1 MGHWLTMIGDEDV
14 LDGQDEAVE
23 RWERTRFHRK
33 RDVLVVA
40 VMVVAALVG
49 GLLLWQSSDLRAT
62 TSETATG
69 PMPSPARPTVFPP
82 SLAEVWRAE
91 SSATPEPVTVGPAVV
106 TGDNTDAGGEV
117 TGRDPMTG
125 DVRWRY
131 SRDLPLCTVSS
142 AWQLALAVY
151 AKTDNLLRDDDPRK
165 KGGCSEITALWPET
179 GQRGRPA
186 RPDEQRDGPYL
197 GTRNSDA
204 ELGTRLLSD
213 GTYVTTTGDN
223 LLTTLRSDLVQT
235 MEYGRVGAI
244 QNPDKQPRNGCEH
257 GTVAVVTG
265 KIAVVERCPTD
276 PGDRVTVYKAT
287 GEDNSEKPVVVAS
300 SVVGKDAEVVA
311 MSDQCRLDEA
321 RPDDVQQCTAVA
333 LPNPSR
339 LILLDEKGG
348 QVRSYPLELAAGDLR
363 GDPGDHVV
371 SVNRVT
377 GAVYWYT
384 GSRTIA
390 LSMDDLRPLWTVEN
404 AMGPGA
410 AFAGKILVPVP
421 DAIQV
426 LNPATGEV
434 VATTPIDRGGYDGEI
449 TMSALGPMV
458 FEQRGDTLVAL
469 R

>member
-1 MGHWLTMIGDEDV
+1 MIGDEDV
-14 LDGQDEAVE
+14 LDGTDEPVE

-40 VMVVAALVG
+40 VIGVAALVG

-62 TSETATG
+62 TSQTASS
-69 PMPSPARPTVFPP
+69 PLESPARPAVFPP
-82 SLAEVWRAE
+82 SLAEVWRAD
-91 SSATPEPVTVGPAVV
+91 SSATPEPVTVGPALV
-106 TGDNTDAGGEV
+106 TGNNTEAGGEV
-117 TGRDPMTG
+117 AGRDPLTG
-125 DVRWRY
+125 EVRWRY
-131 SRDLPLCTVSS
+131 ARDLPLCTVSS

-151 AKTDNLLRDDDPRK
+151 ARTDNLLRADDPRK
-165 KGGCSEITALWPET
+165 AGGCSEVTALWPET

-186 RPDEQRDGPYL
+186 RPDEQRDNPYL

-213 GTYVTTTGDN
+213 GTYVTATGDS
-223 LLTTLRSDLVQT
+223 LLTTWRSDLVQT
-235 MEYGRVGAI
+235 MEYGRIGAL
-244 QNPDKQPRNGCEH
+244 QNPGKQPRNGCEY

-276 PGDRVTVYKAT
+276 PGDRLTVYKAT
-287 GEDNSEKPVVVAS
+287 GEDDSEKPVEVAS
-300 SVVGKDAEVVA
+300 VVVGNDAKVVA
-311 MSDQCRLDEA
+311 MSEQCRLDPEA
-321 RPDDVQQCTAVA
+321 PDDVQQCTAVA
-333 LPNPSR
+333 LPNPNR
-339 LILLDEKGG
+339 LVLLDEQGE
-348 QVRSYPLELAAGDLR
+348 QVRTYPLELAPDDLR
-363 GDPGDHVV
+363 GEPEGHTM

-390 LSMDDLRPLWTVEN
+390 LSLDDLRPLWTVEN
-404 AMGPGA
+404 AMGPGT
-410 AFAGKILVPVP
+410 AFAGKILVPVTGGI
-421 DAIQV
+421 AV
-426 LNPATGEV
+426 LDPATGEV
-434 VATTPIDRGGYDGEI
+434 VANTPIDRGGHDGEI

>member
-1 MGHWLTMIGDEDV
+1 MIGDEDV
-14 LDGQDEAVE
+14 LDGTDEPVE

-33 RDVLVVA
+33 RDVLVAA
-40 VMVVAALVG
+40 VIGVAALVG
-49 GLLLWQSSDLRAT
+49 GLLLWQSSDIRAT
-62 TSETATG
+62 TSETAG
-69 PMPSPARPTVFPP
+69 SSMPSPARPSVFPP
-82 SLAEVWRAE
+82 SLAEVWRAK
-91 SSATPEPVTVGPAVV
+91 SPATPDPVTVGPAVV
-106 TGDNTDAGGEV
+106 TGNGGEV
-117 TGRDPMTG
+117 AGRDPLTG

-131 SRDLPLCTVSS
+131 NRDLPLCTVSS
-142 AWQLALAVY
+142 AWQLAIAVY
-151 AKTDNLLRDDDPRK
+151 AKKDNLLPDDDPRK
-165 KGGCSEITALWPET
+165 AGGCSEVTALWPET

-186 RPDEQRDGPYL
+186 RPDEQRDSPYL

-213 GTYVTTTGDN
+213 GTYVTTTGSH
-223 LLTTLRSDLVQT
+223 LLTTWRSDLVLT

-244 QNPDKQPRNGCEH
+244 QNPDKQPRNGCEY

-265 KIAVVERCPTD
+265 KIAVAERCPTD

-287 GEDNSEKPVVVAS
+287 GEDDSEKPVVVS
-300 SVVGKDAEVVA
+300 SVVVGNGAKVVA
-311 MSDQCRLDEA
+311 MSEQCRLDA
-321 RPDDVQQCTAVA
+321 SQPDEVQQCTAVA
-333 LPNPSR
+333 LPNPNR
-339 LILLDEKGG
+339 LVLLNEKGS
-348 QVRSYPLELAAGDLR
+348 QIRSYPLDLAPGDLR
-363 GDPGDHVV
+363 GDPADHVM

-390 LSMDDLRPLWTVEN
+390 LSLDDLRPLWTVDN
-404 AMGPGA
+404 AMGPGT
-410 AFAGKILVPVP
+410 AFAGKILVPVR
-421 DAIQV
+421 DGIEV

-434 VATTPIDRGGYDGEI
+434 VANTPIDRGGYDGEI

>member
-1 MGHWLTMIGDEDV
+1 MIGDEDV
-14 LDGQDEAVE
+14 LDGQDEPVE

-33 RDVLVVA
+33 RDVLVAA
-40 VMVVAALVG
+40 VIVVAALVG

-62 TSETATG
+62 TSETAAS

-82 SLAEVWRAE
+82 SLAEVWRAK
-91 SSATPEPVTVGPAVV
+91 SPATPEPVTVGPAVV
-106 TGDNTDAGGEV
+106 TGNGGEV
-117 TGRDPMTG
+117 AGHDPLTG

-131 SRDLPLCTVSS
+131 TRDMPLCTVSS

-151 AKTDNLLRDDDPRK
+151 AKKDNLLRDDDPRK
-165 KGGCSEITALWPET
+165 EGGCSEVTALWPET

-186 RPDEQRDGPYL
+186 RPDEQRDSPYL

-204 ELGTRLLSD
+204 QLGTRLLSD
-213 GTYVTTTGDN
+213 GTYVTTTGRT
-223 LLTTLRSDLVQT
+223 LLTTWRSDLVQT
-235 MEYGRVGAI
+235 MEYGRIGAL
-244 QNPDKQPRNGCEH
+244 QNPDKQPRNGCEY

-265 KIAVVERCPTD
+265 KIAVIERCPAD
-276 PGDRVTVYKAT
+276 PGDRLTVYKPT
-287 GEDNSEKPVVVAS
+287 GEDDSEKPVVVAS
-300 SVVGKDAEVVA
+300 VVVGDGAKVVA
-311 MSDQCRLDEA
+311 MSDQCRLDAEH
-321 RPDDVQQCTAVA
+321 PDDVQMCTAVA
-333 LPNPSR
+333 LPDPNR
-339 LILLDEKGG
+339 LILLDEKGR
-348 QVRSYPLELAAGDLR
+348 QVRSYPLELADDDLR
-363 GDPGDHVV
+363 DDPEGHTM

-404 AMGPGA
+404 AMGPGT
-410 AFAGKILVPVP
+410 AFAGKILVPVT
-421 DAIQV
+421 DGIQV

-434 VATTPIDRGGYDGEI
+434 TATTPLDRGGYDGEI